1 MEGATQEGMSLGV
14 RNTEGTWGGGHHTRN
29 LRNNIVLEMD
39 VEVLSSERQHWSLS
53 RKELSEM
60 KFSLPM
66 SLPFLLEQA

>member
-39 VEVLSSERQHWSLS
+39 VEVLSSERQH
-53 RKELSEM
+53 
-60 KFSLPM
+60 
-66 SLPFLLEQA
+66 